1 MILGAAVAWSTAG
14 LGQHALDATPA
25 TQVVGRALFAF
36 FTLLV
41 IVALT
46 EPSGVIA
53 SLRLLGRDGV
63 VATVFLA
70 ISSGTFLLA
79 LNYTTVANVLFFQA
93 AAPML
98 AALLG
103 WIVLS
108 ERIGRRTWT
117 GMAVA
122 GIGVTVMVIGSL
134 EAGALAVVL
143 PFVMSA
149 SFAGVIVIARHRR
162 EVSMLPATCAS
173 QALIVLVVA
182 PFASF
187 GSATASDWRI
197 FVALGVF
204 QMGLGLALLTIGARL
219 LPPAEVALLALLE
232 VVLGPLWVWLAYAEK
247 PRATTL
253 VGGVIIMAAVVIQA
267 TAHEGGD
274 SGDAATAIGVP
285 AVHSG

>member
-41 IVALT
+41 VVALT
-46 EPSGVIA
+46 EPSGVLA
-53 SLRLLGRDGV
+53 SLRSLGRDGIAV
-63 VATVFLA
+63 TLFLA

-108 ERIGRRTWT
+108 ERIGRRTWV
-117 GMAVA
+117 GMGVA
-122 GIGVTVMVIGSL
+122 GVGVTVMVIGSL
-134 EAGALAVVL
+134 QAGALAVAL
-143 PFVMSA
+143 PFVMTA
-149 SFAGVIVIARHRR
+149 SFAVVIVIARHRR

-173 QALIVLVVA
+173 QALIVVVVA

-197 FVALGVF
+197 FAALGVF

-232 VVLGPLWVWLAYAEK
+232 VVLGPLWVWLAYSET

-253 VGGVIIMAAVVIQA
+253 VGGAIIMAAVVIQA
-267 TAHEGGD
+267 SAREGTDTDETAVP
-274 SGDAATAIGVP
+274 IGAP